1 MTTASIG
8 SCGLEALLAI
18 LLFRRMAMGVP
29 AGNSTA
35 EAFQIRQ
42 IRTATHFMTRLSI
55 LRRCWQSV
63 SLFLLSLR
71 RRAFAKVGL
80 RRGFVLERSYF
91 VGVDSQ
97 HEIPNVIVD
106 VGKPVPD
113 SGGNDD
119 DVARLQIVGH
129 SVSNGDAV
137 AARAV

>member
-29 AGNSTA
+29 AGNSAA

-71 RRAFAKVGL
+71 RRAVSYLASLHLLAPPLL
-80 RRGFVLERSYF
+80 RRS
-91 VGVDSQ
+91 
-97 HEIPNVIVD
+97 
-106 VGKPVPD
+106 
-113 SGGNDD
+113 
-119 DVARLQIVGH
+119 AC
-129 SVSNGDAV
+129 DA
-137 AARAV
+137 ASS